1 MAGRVEAQT
10 DGVDAYLI
18 RAAGGVVWRRATST
32 GEAEV
37 VLVHRPRFDD
47 WTLPKGKLK
56 RGEHPRVAAVREV
69 GEETAI
75 RAAVGPRLPTVRYE
89 VWVQDALAD
98 KVVDY
103 WAMSVIA
110 DDGFAPGQEVDQRA
124 WLGLREAL
132 KRLSYPH
139 DKRVLTAF
147 AELPPVGAPVLLLRH
162 ATAGSRR
169 RWTGPDSERP
179 LDSLGQATA
188 ARLGD
193 VVPSLAPRRLISA
206 SPRRCVQTLE
216 PLAAS
221 LRLSIEVDATF
232 DEGSDPGAAAK
243 ELRRLAEVPTVV
255 CGQGGLITPALAR
268 IPGSGATPHETEK
281 GAGWVLSFSAKGLA
295 ALDEFTL

>member
-1 MAGRVEAQT
+1 
-10 DGVDAYLI
+10 VDAYLI
-18 RAAGGVVWRRATST
+18 RAAGGVVWRRVSST
-32 GEAEV
+32 DEPEV

-56 RGEHPRVAAVREV
+56 RGEHPLRGAVREV
-69 GEETAI
+69 WEETGV
-75 RAAVGPRLPTVRYE
+75 RCAVGARLPTVRYE
-89 VWVQDALAD
+89 VWAHDALAD

-103 WAMSVIA
+103 WTMSVLA
-110 DDGFAPGQEVDQRA
+110 DDGFAPGSEVDQRS
-124 WLGLREAL
+124 WLAVGEAL
-132 KRLSYPH
+132 KRVSYPH

-147 AELPPVGAPVLLLRH
+147 AELPAIGAPVLLLRH

-169 RWTGPDSERP
+169 RWTGPDGERP

-216 PLAAS
+216 PLAAA
-221 LRLSIEVDATF
+221 LQLSIEVDPTF
-232 DEGSDPGAAAK
+232 DEDADPGAAAK
-243 ELRRLAEVPTVV
+243 ELRRLADGPTVV
-255 CGQGGLITPALAR
+255 CSQGGLIAPALAR
-268 IPGSGATPHETEK
+268 IPGSGATPHETDK
-281 GAGWVLSFSAKGLA
+281 GAGWVLSFAAKGLA